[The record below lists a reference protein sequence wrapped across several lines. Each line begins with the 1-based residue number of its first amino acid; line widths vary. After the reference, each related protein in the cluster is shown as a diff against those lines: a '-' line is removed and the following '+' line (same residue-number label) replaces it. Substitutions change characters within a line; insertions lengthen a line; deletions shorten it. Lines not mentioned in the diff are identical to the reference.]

1 MSSGLIRN
9 EDVAYV
15 RENVRIDE
23 VISDYLS
30 LKQAG
35 GDQKKGLCPFH
46 DEKSP
51 SFNVTL
57 SKGYFHCFGCG
68 KGGDVTI
75 QVIPEYY
82 GAYVDTCRVYIK
94 YGTLDA
100 PAGNLY
106 DDSSVCTLIGGIPT
120 ATFSNLKT
128 GLYYFL
134 AIGYHQEGGHPPD
147 VKGSAQKTV
156 QTGGATTVYIPTTWF
171 IP

>member
-1 MSSGLIRN
+1 MVLIAAFFAMQCKTSGTNTIT
-9 EDVAYV
+9 
-15 RENVRIDE
+15 
-23 VISDYLS
+23 
-30 LKQAG
+30 G
-35 GDQKKGLCPFH
+35 G
-46 DEKSP
+46 
-51 SFNVTL
+51 
-57 SKGYFHCFGCG
+57 G